1 MRRSFVFLFL
11 LVLLSLTGCKRPPAP
26 KKTAAS
32 PTPTPVATPTA
43 PSAPTPTPARVVEAN
58 KDARLIVLCY
68 HRFED
73 RPKDS
78 LAIRPVEF
86 EAQMEALKKE
96 NITVI
101 GMEDF
106 LAWRRNEK
114 VIPAKS
120 AVITIDDGYISGYKI
135 AWPILQKYGYPFTM
149 FVYTNYIK
157 GGPNSGGQSI
167 SWEQLAEMRDAG
179 VDIQSHTVSHADL
192 RLKKTQPTDYDKWLD
207 AELGDSKR
215 IIENQ
220 LGIQVTALAYPYG
233 LHNEVVRAAGLKAG
247 YEALFTVY
255 GQTLSWGV
263 PADAIGR
270 YAIEST
276 HPKVF
281 ADAIRFGGGPAPVP
295 SGGNDAPVSAQ
306 LASASMITE
315 PQSGSTISEP
325 SPLVRANLAT
335 MGELDPISVEMWIS
349 GFGLVPAKYDA
360 ATRTISYQIT
370 RKLQPDFYKVIV
382 SGRVAGKKVETQWN
396 FTYAR

>member
-1 MRRSFVFLFL
+1 MKRMRPFL
-11 LVLLSLTGCKRPPAP
+11 LLLTILLVAIGGCKRQPAP
-26 KKTAAS
+26 QKLKPS
-32 PTPTPVATPTA
+32 PTPVATPTA
-43 PSAPTPTPARVVEAN
+43 TPVPTPSPTPVSIAN

-78 LAIRPVEF
+78 LAIKPQEF
-86 EAQMEALKKE
+86 EAQMAELKTN

-101 GMEDF
+101 GMQDF

-114 VIPAKS
+114 AIPAKA
-120 AVITIDDGYISGYKI
+120 AVITIDDGYLSGYKV
-135 AWPILQKYGYPFTM
+135 AWPILQKFGYPFTM

-157 GGPNSGGQSI
+157 GGPNAGGQSM

-192 RLKKTQPTDYDKWLD
+192 RMKKAHAADYDKWLD
-207 AELGDSKR
+207 SELGDSKR

-220 LGIQVTALAYPYG
+220 LGIQVKALAYPYG

-255 GQTLSWGV
+255 GQTIGWGV
-263 PADAIGR
+263 PSETIGR

-276 HPKVF
+276 HPQIF
-281 ADAIRFGGGPAPVP
+281 ETAIKFQVGPVKAATA
-295 SGGNDAPVSAQ
+295 DAPVSAQ

-315 PQSGSTISEP
+315 PQNGSTINEA

-335 MGELDPISVEMWIS
+335 MGELDPTSIEMWIS
-349 GFGLVPAKYDA
+349 GFGLVPSKYDP
-360 ATRTISYQIT
+360 ATKMVSYQIT
-370 RKLQPDFYKVIV
+370 RNLHPDFYKVIV
-382 SGRVAGKKVETQWN
+382 SGRVKGKKVETQWS
-396 FTYAR
+396 FTYAK